1 MNWCGGVVCLQLS
14 PGGMRVAFVIKGEIF
29 ITSVEEPST
38 NENSDASRCFQLT
51 HGAQE
56 KGMIHGVA
64 EYIAQ
69 EEMLRRSL

>member
-1 MNWCGGVVCLQLS
+1 MVRLQLS
-14 PGGMRVAFVIKGEIF
+14 PDGMRVAFVVKGEIF
-29 ITSVEEPST
+29 ITSVEEPGA
-38 NENSDASRCFQLT
+38 NENSDASQCFQLT

-56 KGMIHGVA
+56 RGVVHGVA